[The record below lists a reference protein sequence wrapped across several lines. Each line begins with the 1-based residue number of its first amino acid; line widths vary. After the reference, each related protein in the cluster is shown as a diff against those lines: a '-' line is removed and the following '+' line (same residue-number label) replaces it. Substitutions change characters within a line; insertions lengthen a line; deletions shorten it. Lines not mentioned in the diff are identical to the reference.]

1 MKLLLSSN
9 VGEACSASHNVG
21 NVGEAIIH
29 NLGERAQ
36 SYKETILFN
45 YNFSSSGDERD
56 SKKE

>member
-36 SYKETILFN
+36 LYKETIFN

>member
-36 SYKETILFN
+36 SYKESTFN